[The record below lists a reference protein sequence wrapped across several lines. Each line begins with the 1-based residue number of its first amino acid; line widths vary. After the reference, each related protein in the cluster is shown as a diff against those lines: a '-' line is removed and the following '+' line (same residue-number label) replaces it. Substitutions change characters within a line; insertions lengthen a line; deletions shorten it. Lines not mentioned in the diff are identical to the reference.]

1 MPKKRNLPK
10 GRKPTNEHQ
19 KRKYAEHYAKVRI
32 NKIRKHKNHIRIHPN
47 DRQALLSLKK
57 LLTTL

>member
-32 NKIRKHKNHIRIHPN
+32 NKIRKHKNHIRIHP
-47 DRQALLSLKK
+47 K
-57 LLTTL
+57 